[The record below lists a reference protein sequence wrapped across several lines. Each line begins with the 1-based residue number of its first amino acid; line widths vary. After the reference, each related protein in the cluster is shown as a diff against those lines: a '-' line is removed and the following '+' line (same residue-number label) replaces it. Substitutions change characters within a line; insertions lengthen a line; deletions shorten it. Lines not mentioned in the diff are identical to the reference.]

1 MRNSNRPS
9 GSFGGSWTHDK
20 LEILRRYLDAYTTAL
35 KNQRFRLI
43 YVDAFAGE
51 GVWSPGIGSGYT
63 TEEYGEFNEVHEGS
77 PRIALGIQDRP
88 FDRFVFI
95 EKDPSRCI
103 SLETMSNE
111 FPDRNVEIRN
121 GDANSEIDSFCS
133 SMGTY
138 DRAVVFLDPF
148 ATQVSWHT
156 VANLAQTKKVDCWI
170 LFPLSAISRMMP
182 ILSEPT
188 EVMSEQLDRIF
199 GGRKHWRE
207 EFYHPP
213 SQQNMFVD
221 TPGHVR
227 TSGSEPIAN
236 CYRHRLDDTFEMI
249 APTRRT
255 FYNSKQSP
263 LFELFFVA
271 SNPTGAP
278 RAVKIADY
286 ILNYW

>member
-1 MRNSNRPS
+1 M
-9 GSFGGSWTHDK
+9 
-20 LEILRRYLDAYTTAL
+20 L
-35 KNQRFRLI
+35 KHQKFRLN

-51 GVWSPGIGSGYT
+51 GVWSPGIESGYT
-63 TEEYGEFNEVHEGS
+63 AEAYGEFHEVHEGS
-77 PRIALGIQDRP
+77 PKIALGIQDRP
-88 FDRFVFI
+88 FDRFIFV
-95 EKDPSRCI
+95 EKDPDRCKKLAGL
-103 SLETMSNE
+103 SSE
-111 FPDRNVEIRN
+111 FPTQNIEIKN
-121 GDANSEIDSFCS
+121 GDANSEIDTFCRR
-133 SMGTY
+133 MGKS

-170 LFPLSAISRMMP
+170 LFPRSAIARMMP
-182 ILSEPT
+182 VESEPSD
-188 EVMSEQLDRIF
+188 VMSEQLDRIF
-199 GGRKHWRE
+199 GGRRYWRE

-213 SQQNMFVD
+213 GQQNMFD
-221 TPGHVR
+221 DAPGHVR

-249 APTRRT
+249 AQTRRT

-278 RAVKIADY
+278 RAVEIADY